1 MFILS
6 CLCVGMLIESMAGK
20 SSSLH
25 GLTHDATSFVY
36 SDEEPAADYF
46 GSLLTKGTSSLSL
59 SYSPLLLLCAAG
71 YNYYGSERMYSGID
85 GREFEVD
92 IFFGVVY
99 YQRLRHMVA
108 DKYQASWNGIA

>member
-59 SYSPLLLLCAAG
+59 LVSSPPVMCSWLQLLW
-71 YNYYGSERMYSGID
+71 E
-85 GREFEVD
+85 
-92 IFFGVVY
+92 
-99 YQRLRHMVA
+99 
-108 DKYQASWNGIA
+108 

>member
-1 MFILS
+1 MFILP

-20 SSSLH
+20 SGSLH

-59 SYSPLLLLCAAG
+59 PLSLFLLL
-71 YNYYGSERMYSGID
+71 SSPPVMYSWLQLLW
-85 GREFEVD
+85 E
-92 IFFGVVY
+92 
-99 YQRLRHMVA
+99 
-108 DKYQASWNGIA
+108 

>member
-59 SYSPLLLLCAAG
+59 PLSLLLSFPPVMC
-71 YNYYGSERMYSGID
+71 
-85 GREFEVD
+85 
-92 IFFGVVY
+92 
-99 YQRLRHMVA
+99 
-108 DKYQASWNGIA
+108 SWLQLLWE